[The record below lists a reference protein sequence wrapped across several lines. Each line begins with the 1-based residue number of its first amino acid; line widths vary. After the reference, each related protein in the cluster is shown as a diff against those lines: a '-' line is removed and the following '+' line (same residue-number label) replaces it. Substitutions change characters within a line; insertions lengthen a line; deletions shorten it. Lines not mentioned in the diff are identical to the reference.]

1 MNYKRIVAI
10 VIVLLFVV
18 LGIHN
23 IVDNQNKIRL
33 KNIQLKSTSTKLKT
47 LEKQYDQLEKD
58 NKSTTEQQ
66 QQKLQELEKQ
76 KADLEKQ
83 LSLKKA
89 KLQMA
94 STNIQGTGTAYA
106 EPDATAILS
115 GCVTGYT
122 SSNYALNQIIAHESG
137 GRSCATNAGG
147 CFGLL
152 QACPG
157 SPLRV
162 ACGGNPECQID
173 WFIRNKTGG
182 RSWEAI
188 WALWQT
194 QGWW

>member
-23 IVDNQNKIRL
+23 IVDNQNKVHL
-33 KNIQLKSTSTKLKT
+33 KNIQLKSTSTKLKA

-94 STNIQGTGTAYA
+94 STNIPGTGTASA
-106 EPDATAILS
+106 ASTGAS
-115 GCVTGYT
+115 GCVFGYT
-122 SSNYALNQIIAHESG
+122 TSNYALNQLIAHESG
-137 GRSCATNAGG
+137 GKGSCATNAGG
-147 CFGLL
+147 CYGLL

-157 SPLRV
+157 APLRA